1 MENRNFKSYT
11 VQDLVNKMKKKLRQK
26 YKQEKDKS
34 SRSGTGKRKKWKLF
48 EIIDRTLCDISPSVF
63 FFSFRQDVDQFPCL
77 IDDDSSWFDLSHI
90 LLLRCHAR
98 WRQAVYPPFTGN
110 KTDRETGR
118 RLKIGTVPSWRKTFY
133 FGSCKWAGPCR
144 NGLGTVPKIWRA
156 VPCRFF
162 SACKW
167 GFRRP

>member
-1 MENRNFKSYT
+1 MENRNFKTYT
-11 VQDLVNKMKKKLRQK
+11 VQDLVNKMKQLQQK

-34 SRSGTGKRKKWKLF
+34 SRSGTGKRKKMEVLWNYWQKIVWHFSFRL
-48 EIIDRTLCDISPSVF
+48 

-77 IDDDSSWFDLSHI
+77 IDDDSSWFDLSQI
-90 LLLRCHAR
+90 LLLRCDAR

-144 NGLGTVPKIWRA
+144 NGLGTVPKIWGA
-156 VPCRFF
+156 VPIF
-162 SACKW
+162 
-167 GFRRP
+167 